1 VDWSGVGLGF
11 FRDFPNVT
19 LGLNEPTVVGV
30 GRFEGDTLAS
40 MESLR
45 IVLDLGSVVRS
56 LRNRGPVVVPSV
68 RLQEPDVRLRVLEDG
83 PANWNIV
90 ASRPAD
96 TAAAD
101 APGPPASGDG
111 ARGLEVELRDVEIG
125 DGRLALENDRS
136 GLFASLEGLRHSL
149 DGRLSQGR
157 WILDTRTRAER
168 TTVRFARDRNVKRPH
183 GPKAKVGSGLPDG

>member
-1 VDWSGVGLGF
+1 
-11 FRDFPNVT
+11 
-19 LGLNEPTVVGV
+19 
-30 GRFEGDTLAS
+30 
-40 MESLR
+40 
-45 IVLDLGSVVRS
+45 
-56 LRNRGPVVVPSV
+56 
-68 RLQEPDVRLRVLEDG
+68 
-83 PANWNIV
+83 
-90 ASRPAD
+90 
-96 TAAAD
+96 
-101 APGPPASGDG
+101 
-111 ARGLEVELRDVEIG
+111 VELRDVEIG